1 MARVVYTA
9 EEAKHDAKHEDWGS
23 LSWKA
28 SLDVGNAQDLTVGR
42 VVIKKGKSNPRHR
55 HPTTEEALYLTR
67 GKLRHSVG
75 DATYELEAG
84 DTLVIAPGIL
94 HHAEN
99 LGSEDADMIVVYSKG
114 KRDFELEN
122 PT

>member
-1 MARVVYTA
+1 MARSVYTA

-28 SLDVGNAQDLTVGR
+28 SQDVGNAEGLTLGR

-55 HPTTEEALYLTR
+55 HPTTEEALYLMR

-75 DATYELEAG
+75 DETYELEVG
-84 DTLVIAPGIL
+84 DTLVIPPGVY
-94 HHAEN
+94 HHAESI
-99 LGSEDADMIVVYSKG
+99 GAEDADMIVVYDKG

-122 PT
+122 PV